1 MRRLIKIVVIL
12 ALCLAV
18 YVGLQELNK
27 PSVGNIRQPSN
38 KTQNNSVG
46 VELRSLTSKYA
57 KFKYPAVFQTL
68 KADPPVAPN
77 IAVHDFSKPGVTS
90 SWHLTVQ
97 IRQLANGSLEDDGT
111 YHMRQL
117 NPERF
122 SRVESQSAVIFTDN
136 ASDSGFSQTGFL
148 QKGALG
154 AAVTVSG
161 NSGESKE
168 LQEALETVLSSW
180 QWL

>member
-1 MRRLIKIVVIL
+1 M
-12 ALCLAV
+12 

-38 KTQNNSVG
+38 KVQNNSVG
-46 VELRSLTSKYA
+46 VELRSLTSNMRSLICTLQ
-57 KFKYPAVFQTL
+57 FSQTL

-136 ASDSGFSQTGFL
+136 ASDSGFSQTGFP

-154 AAVTVSG
+154 AAVTVLVIWG
-161 NSGESKE
+161 IQRAPRG
-168 LQEALETVLSSW
+168 A
-180 QWL
+180 